1 MKTVN
6 LLRRTFVKVAM
17 IVMAAIG
24 SWHNMYA
31 QDVVVSP
38 ETGKF
43 VAALTKG
50 SELGFERGWSS
61 LWRHDQLPL
70 SLTVADNSTL
80 NSGGEFSNP
89 AGNLLKK
96 DGGTFYIAGGESAD
110 GYIILS
116 MPKGYRITSYEI
128 VLVNDNVGKTIQ
140 ETKIAR
146 ITKSFYETGSN
157 FRYQNPKAIATA
169 PNGNTVM
176 KSNAEDTEYTIKRT
190 ATSKEDMGDHLYF
203 RIHHE
208 NNGFFALTVKSFQIT
223 FAADND
229 VTINVRPTASSSTA
243 VSVTTSPF
251 DVGSSDL
258 GPIEPNT
265 KSGKTYYSYSYA
277 NVKSLKANMTL
288 FQEDA
293 VSEGVA
299 TENVATTKK
308 IKTVQT
314 GGYLSWD
321 QIPPTWV
328 EPEYYYSL
336 GAGTYYVESPT
347 AAISQ
352 NNISLPLGYRITGA
366 TIYGRKNTNND
377 KDFTLRLYDKD
388 GVSYTD
394 YTVNSTTDQA
404 FSVDDMNNDAVKFEI
419 IGSDNALVYMDVKMQ
434 ALNPYIYSMDV
445 VCHDLKGYTLTNTF
459 TASNFSVRGGKF
471 TFYVPDES
479 EGKWTFT
486 FENLRS
492 NYADNTYYDG
502 TGIGKSRYNFVAS
515 PYWKTAYNLYNAE
528 YDPDHTYTDKV
539 SVDKVGNNPFR
550 FNNADELDNN
560 STDTQT
566 RYWTEHP
573 FSIQEYLSQ
582 NNGDNKFNVM
592 IVPEDQTGN
601 AYLFTADETRY
612 NIAPTSASEHRN
624 YAFYHMEVDVIKKT
638 YTPAVELTP
647 LYGTTCY
654 DGDAELAHYGV
665 KITTI
670 NADKTPVE
678 GYLTSEQ
685 IATAINNK
693 IAEAGISASQ
703 ILYVDASEL
712 LNVYQPD
719 KLKELQAN
727 LGKNALLYL
736 PQYTTLASNN
746 CATKTLAGT
755 FTSCSNIILTDKHPF
770 YAPYDISVSASDY
783 VKYDRMM
790 TVVNSQEYGQSA
802 NATIMLPFT
811 LNLDENAQ
819 HRNLDYNGN
828 PVNNVTFTVKTLQ
841 ADNCMSYTNEPAGN
855 PIDYYEN
862 YAHFVN
868 YTGTLT
874 EANKPY
880 MVHVENAPA
889 EASCLFTALQY
900 GATIKATSGMNEDDY
915 TFNGDNATGTLANTA
930 CTFTPKASYA
940 GTKLDKTG
948 NYFYFAKNW
957 FLCSKNIV
965 SGPWLYVYPFRG
977 YFMYEGSTSA
987 SRFGIVF
994 DENNKQ
1000 TDGIENT
1007 LTGDNSNGI
1016 SLSTGDRAI
1025 IIAAPADTTIRIT
1038 HVGGSVMTKLSLKA
1052 GEQQTVSV
1060 PAGIYI
1066 VNDRKVVVK

>member
-6 LLRRTFVKVAM
+6 SLKRTFVKVAM

-50 SELGFERGWSS
+50 SEEGFEKGWSS

-70 SLTVADNSTL
+70 SLTVADDGAL
-80 NSGGEFSNP
+80 NSGGEFRNP

-96 DGGTFYIAGGESAD
+96 DGGTFYISGGAPYD

-128 VLVNDNVGKTIQ
+128 VLVNDNVGQEIQ
-140 ETKIAR
+140 GLDIAK

-157 FRYQNPKAIATA
+157 FRYQNPKATATA
-169 PNGNTVM
+169 PDGNTVM
-176 KSNAEDTEYTIKRT
+176 KSYAENTEYTIKRT
-190 ATSKEDMGDHLYF
+190 ATSKDDMGDHLYF
-203 RIHHE
+203 TIHHE
-208 NNGFFALTVKSFQIT
+208 DEGFFALTVKSFQIT

-229 VTINVRPTASSSTA
+229 VTINVRPTASSNTA

-258 GPIEPNT
+258 GPIQPNE
-265 KSGKTYYSYSYA
+265 KNGKTYYSYSYA

-308 IKTVQT
+308 INTVNK
-314 GGYLSWD
+314 GGWFRPS
-321 QIPPTWV
+321 
-328 EPEYYYSL
+328 YYYSL
-336 GAGTYYVESPT
+336 GTGTYYVESPT

-377 KDFTLRLYDKD
+377 NDFTLRLYDKD

-419 IGSDNALVYMDVKMQ
+419 RGSNNALVYLDVKMQ

-445 VCHDLKGYTLTNTF
+445 VCHDDLGYTLTNTF

-479 EGKWTFT
+479 EGNWKFT

-515 PYWKTAYNLYNAE
+515 PYWRTAYNLYNAE
-528 YDPDHTYTDKV
+528 YNPNHTYTDKV

-560 STDTQT
+560 STDTQI

-573 FSIQEYLSQ
+573 FSIQEYQKQ
-582 NNGDNKFNVM
+582 NNVDNPFGEM
-592 IVPEDQTGN
+592 IVQEGQTGN

-612 NIAPTSASEHRN
+612 NIAPTTASEHRN
-624 YAFYHMEVDVIKKT
+624 YAFYHMEVNVVKKT

-670 NADKTPVE
+670 NVDGSPVE

-811 LNLDENAQ
+811 LNLDENAM

-862 YAHFVN
+862 YAHFVD

-889 EASCLFTALQY
+889 ETSCLFTALQY
-900 GATIKATSGMNEDDY
+900 GATIKATSGMNGTDY

-940 GTKLDKTG
+940 GNKLDKTG

-1016 SLSTGDRAI
+1016 SVSTDDRAI

>member
-6 LLRRTFVKVAM
+6 SLRRTFVKVAM
-17 IVMAAIG
+17 IAMAAIG

-43 VAALTKG
+43 VAALTDDY
-50 SELGFERGWSS
+50 EVGFEKGWSS

-80 NSGGEFSNP
+80 NSGGEFRNP

-96 DGGTFYIAGGESAD
+96 DGGTFYISGGKYAD

-128 VLVNDNVGKTIQ
+128 VLVNDNVGQEIQ
-140 ETKIAR
+140 GLDIAK

-157 FRYQNPKAIATA
+157 FRYQNPKATATA
-169 PNGNTVM
+169 PDGNTVM
-176 KSNAEDTEYTIKRT
+176 KSYAENTEYTIKRT
-190 ATSKEDMGDHLYF
+190 ATSKDDMGDHLYF
-203 RIHHE
+203 TIHHE
-208 NNGFFALTVKSFQIT
+208 DEGFFALTVKSFQIT

-229 VTINVRPTASSSTA
+229 VTINVRPTASSNTA

-258 GPIEPNT
+258 GPIQPNE
-265 KSGKTYYSYSYA
+265 KNGKTYYSYSYE
-277 NVKSLKANMTL
+277 NVTSLKANMTL
-288 FQEDA
+288 FQDDA

-308 IKTVQT
+308 IKTV
-314 GGYLSWD
+314 GKGWWGRS
-321 QIPPTWV
+321 P
-328 EPEYYYSL
+328 YYYSL
-336 GAGTYYVESPT
+336 GSGTYYVESPT

-366 TIYGRKNTNND
+366 TIYGRKNKDSDNN
-377 KDFTLRLYDKD
+377 FTIRLYNKD
-388 GVSYTD
+388 GKSYTD
-394 YTVNSTTDQA
+394 YTVNSTTDQD
-404 FSVDDMNNDAVKFEI
+404 FSVEDMNNDAVKFEI
-419 IGSDNALVYMDVKMQ
+419 IGSDNALVYLDVKMQ

-479 EGKWTFT
+479 KGNWKFT

-528 YDPDHTYTDKV
+528 YNPNHTYTDKV

-566 RYWTEHP
+566 RYWTEYP

-582 NNGDNKFNVM
+582 NGDANKFDVM
-592 IVPEDQTGN
+592 TVQEDQTGN

-612 NIAPTSASEHRN
+612 NIAPTTASEHRN

-638 YTPAVELTP
+638 YTPVVELTP
-647 LYGTTCY
+647 LYDTTCY

-670 NADKTPVE
+670 NEDKTPVE

-811 LNLDENAQ
+811 LNLDENAL

-862 YAHFVN
+862 YAHFVD

-880 MVHVENAPA
+880 MVHVVNAPA
-889 EASCLFTALQY
+889 ETSCLFTALQY
-900 GATIKATSGMNEDDY
+900 GATIKATSGMNGTDY

-940 GTKLDKTG
+940 GIKLDKTG

-977 YFMYEGSTSA
+977 YFMYEGRTSA

-1016 SLSTGDRAI
+1016 SVSTDDRAI

>member
-6 LLRRTFVKVAM
+6 SLRRTFVKVAM

-43 VAALTKG
+43 VAALTTG
-50 SELGFERGWSS
+50 YEVGFQNGWSS

-70 SLTVADNSTL
+70 SLTVADDGAL

-96 DGGTFYIAGGESAD
+96 DGGTFYISGGKYAD

-128 VLVNDNVGKTIQ
+128 VLVNDNVGKDIQ
-140 ETKIAR
+140 GLDIAR

-157 FRYQNPKAIATA
+157 FRYQNPKATATA
-169 PNGNTVM
+169 PDGNTVM
-176 KSNAEDTEYTIKRT
+176 KSYAENTEYTIKRT
-190 ATSKEDMGDHLYF
+190 ATSKDDMGDHLYF
-203 RIHHE
+203 TIHHE
-208 NNGFFALTVKSFQIT
+208 DEGFFALTVKSFQIT

-229 VTINVRPTASSSTA
+229 VTINVRPTASSNTA

-258 GPIEPNT
+258 GPIKPNT
-265 KSGKTYYSYSYA
+265 KNGKTYYSYSYA

-288 FQEDA
+288 FQDDA

-308 IKTVQT
+308 IKTV
-314 GGYLSWD
+314 GKGRWGSS
-321 QIPPTWV
+321 P
-328 EPEYYYSL
+328 YYYSL
-336 GAGTYYVESPT
+336 SSGTYYVESPT

-419 IGSDNALVYMDVKMQ
+419 IGSDNALVYLDVKMQ

-445 VCHDLKGYTLTNTF
+445 VCHDDLGYTLTNTF

-479 EGKWTFT
+479 EGNWKFT

-528 YDPDHTYTDKV
+528 YNPNHTYTDKV
-539 SVDKVGNNPFR
+539 SVDKVGNYPFR
-550 FNNADELDNN
+550 FNNADELDNT
-560 STDTQT
+560 STDTQI

-573 FSIQEYLSQ
+573 FSIQEYQKQ
-582 NNGDNKFNVM
+582 NNVENPFGDMTVQEGK
-592 IVPEDQTGN
+592 TGN

-670 NADKTPVE
+670 NEDGNTVE

-719 KLKELQAN
+719 GLKDLQAK

-811 LNLDENAQ
+811 LNLDENAM

-828 PVNNVTFTVKTLQ
+828 PVNDVTFTVKTLQ
-841 ADNCMSYTNEPAGN
+841 TDNCMSYTNEPAGN

-862 YAHFVN
+862 YAHFVD
-868 YTGTLT
+868 YTSTLT

-880 MVHVENAPA
+880 MVHVVNAPA
-889 EASCLFTALQY
+889 ETSCLFTALQY

-1000 TDGIENT
+1000 TDEIENT

-1016 SLSTGDRAI
+1016 SVSTGDRAI

>member
-6 LLRRTFVKVAM
+6 SLRRTFVKVAM
-17 IVMAAIG
+17 IAMAAIG

-43 VAALTKG
+43 VAALTTG
-50 SELGFERGWSS
+50 NEVGFERGWSS

-70 SLTVADNSTL
+70 SLTVADDDKL

-96 DGGTFYIAGGESAD
+96 DGGTFYISGGAPYD

-128 VLVNDNVGKTIQ
+128 VLVNDNVGQEIQ
-140 ETKIAR
+140 GLDIAK

-157 FRYQNPKAIATA
+157 FRYQNPKATATA
-169 PNGNTVM
+169 PDGNTVM
-176 KSNAEDTEYTIKRT
+176 KSYAENTEYTIKRT
-190 ATSKEDMGDHLYF
+190 ATSKDDMGDHLYF
-203 RIHHE
+203 TIHHE
-208 NNGFFALTVKSFQIT
+208 DEGFFALTVKSFQIT

-229 VTINVRPTASSSTA
+229 VTINVRPTASSNTA

-258 GPIEPNT
+258 GPIQPNE
-265 KSGKTYYSYSYA
+265 KNGKTYYSYSYA

-308 IKTVQT
+308 INTVNK
-314 GGYLSWD
+314 GGWFRPS
-321 QIPPTWV
+321 
-328 EPEYYYSL
+328 YYYSL
-336 GAGTYYVESPT
+336 GTGTYYVESPT

-377 KDFTLRLYDKD
+377 NDFTLRLYDKD

-419 IGSDNALVYMDVKMQ
+419 RGSNNALVYLDVKMQ

-445 VCHDLKGYTLTNTF
+445 VCHDDLGYTLTNTF

-479 EGKWTFT
+479 EGNRKFT

-515 PYWKTAYNLYNAE
+515 PYWRTAYNLYNAE
-528 YDPDHTYTDKV
+528 YNPNHTYTDKV
-539 SVDKVGNNPFR
+539 SVDNVGNYPFR

-560 STDTQT
+560 STDTQI

-573 FSIQEYLSQ
+573 FSIQEYQKQ
-582 NNGDNKFNVM
+582 NNVDNPFGEM
-592 IVPEDQTGN
+592 IVQEGQTGN

-612 NIAPTSASEHRN
+612 NIAPTTASEHRN
-624 YAFYHMEVDVIKKT
+624 YAFYHMEVNVVKKT

-670 NADKTPVE
+670 NADGSPVE

-811 LNLDENAQ
+811 LNLDENAM

-862 YAHFVN
+862 YAHFVD

-889 EASCLFTALQY
+889 ETSCLFTALQY
-900 GATIKATSGMNEDDY
+900 GATIKATSGMNGTDY

-940 GTKLDKTG
+940 GNKLDKTG

-1016 SLSTGDRAI
+1016 SVSTDDRAI

>member
-6 LLRRTFVKVAM
+6 SLKLTFVKVAM

-43 VAALTKG
+43 VAALTTG
-50 SELGFERGWSS
+50 NEVGFERGWSS

-70 SLTVADNSTL
+70 SLTVADDDKL

-96 DGGTFYIAGGESAD
+96 DGGTFYISGGAPYD

-128 VLVNDNVGKTIQ
+128 VLVNDNVGQEIQ
-140 ETKIAR
+140 GLDIAK

-157 FRYQNPKAIATA
+157 FRYQNPKATATA
-169 PNGNTVM
+169 PDGNTVM
-176 KSNAEDTEYTIKRT
+176 KSYAENTEYTIKRT
-190 ATSKEDMGDHLYF
+190 ATSKDDMGDHLYF
-203 RIHHE
+203 TIHHE
-208 NNGFFALTVKSFQIT
+208 DEGFFALTVKSFQIT

-229 VTINVRPTASSSTA
+229 VTINVRPTASSNTA

-258 GPIEPNT
+258 GPIQPNE
-265 KSGKTYYSYSYA
+265 KNGKTYYSYSYA

-308 IKTVQT
+308 INTVNK
-314 GGYLSWD
+314 GGWFRPS
-321 QIPPTWV
+321 
-328 EPEYYYSL
+328 YYYSL
-336 GAGTYYVESPT
+336 GTGTYYVESPT

-377 KDFTLRLYDKD
+377 NDFTLRLYDKD

-419 IGSDNALVYMDVKMQ
+419 RGSNNALVYLDVKMQ

-445 VCHDLKGYTLTNTF
+445 VCHDDLGYTLTNTF

-479 EGKWTFT
+479 EGNRKFT

-515 PYWKTAYNLYNAE
+515 PYWRTAYNLYNAE
-528 YDPDHTYTDKV
+528 YNPNHTYTDKV
-539 SVDKVGNNPFR
+539 SVDNVGNYPFR

-560 STDTQT
+560 STDTQI

-573 FSIQEYLSQ
+573 FSIQEYQKQ
-582 NNGDNKFNVM
+582 NNVDNPFGEM
-592 IVPEDQTGN
+592 IVQEGQTGN

-612 NIAPTSASEHRN
+612 NIAPTTASEHRN
-624 YAFYHMEVDVIKKT
+624 YAFYHMEVNVVKKT

-670 NADKTPVE
+670 NVDGSPVE

-811 LNLDENAQ
+811 LNLDENAM

-862 YAHFVN
+862 YAHFVD

-889 EASCLFTALQY
+889 ETSCLFTALQY
-900 GATIKATSGMNEDDY
+900 GATIKATSGMNGTDY

-940 GTKLDKTG
+940 GIKLDKTG

-1016 SLSTGDRAI
+1016 SVSTDDRAI

>member
-6 LLRRTFVKVAM
+6 SLRRTFVKVAM
-17 IVMAAIG
+17 IAMAAIG

-43 VAALTKG
+43 VAALTTG
-50 SELGFERGWSS
+50 NEVGFERGWSS

-70 SLTVADNSTL
+70 SLTVADDDKL

-96 DGGTFYIAGGESAD
+96 DGGTFYISGGKYAD

-128 VLVNDNVGKTIQ
+128 VLVNDNVGQEIQ
-140 ETKIAR
+140 GLDIAK

-157 FRYQNPKAIATA
+157 FRYQNPKATATA
-169 PNGNTVM
+169 PDGNTVM
-176 KSNAEDTEYTIKRT
+176 KSYAENTEYTIKRT
-190 ATSKEDMGDHLYF
+190 ATSKDDMGDHLYF
-203 RIHHE
+203 TIHHE
-208 NNGFFALTVKSFQIT
+208 DEGFFALTVKSFQIT

-229 VTINVRPTASSSTA
+229 VTINVRPTASSNTA

-258 GPIEPNT
+258 GPIQPNE
-265 KSGKTYYSYSYA
+265 KNGKTYYSYSYA

-308 IKTVQT
+308 INTVNK
-314 GGYLSWD
+314 GGWFRPS
-321 QIPPTWV
+321 
-328 EPEYYYSL
+328 YYYSL
-336 GAGTYYVESPT
+336 GTGTYYVESPT

-377 KDFTLRLYDKD
+377 NDFTLRLYDKD

-419 IGSDNALVYMDVKMQ
+419 RGSNNALVYLDVKMQ

-445 VCHDLKGYTLTNTF
+445 VCHDDLGYTLTNTF

-479 EGKWTFT
+479 EGNRKFT

-515 PYWKTAYNLYNAE
+515 PYWRTAYNLYNAE
-528 YDPDHTYTDKV
+528 YNPNHTYTDKV
-539 SVDKVGNNPFR
+539 SVDNVGNYPFR

-560 STDTQT
+560 STDTQI

-573 FSIQEYLSQ
+573 FSIQEYQKQ
-582 NNGDNKFNVM
+582 NNVDNPFGEM
-592 IVPEDQTGN
+592 IVQEGQTGN

-612 NIAPTSASEHRN
+612 NIAPTTASEHRN
-624 YAFYHMEVDVIKKT
+624 YAFYHMEVNVVKKT

-670 NADKTPVE
+670 NADGSPVE

-811 LNLDENAQ
+811 LNLDENAM

-862 YAHFVN
+862 YAHFVD

-889 EASCLFTALQY
+889 ETSCLFTALQY
-900 GATIKATSGMNEDDY
+900 GATIKATSGMNGTDY

-940 GTKLDKTG
+940 GNKLDKTG

-1016 SLSTGDRAI
+1016 SVSTDDRAI
-1025 IIAAPADTTIRIT
+1025 IIAATADTTIRIT

>member
-6 LLRRTFVKVAM
+6 SLRRTFVKVAM
-17 IVMAAIG
+17 IAMAAIG

-50 SELGFERGWSS
+50 SEEGFEKGWSS

-70 SLTVADNSTL
+70 SLTVADDGAL
-80 NSGGEFSNP
+80 NSGGEFRNP

-96 DGGTFYIAGGESAD
+96 DGGTFYISGGAPYD

-128 VLVNDNVGKTIQ
+128 VLVNDNVGQEIQ
-140 ETKIAR
+140 GLDIAK

-157 FRYQNPKAIATA
+157 FRYQNPKATATA
-169 PNGNTVM
+169 PDGNTVM
-176 KSNAEDTEYTIKRT
+176 KSYAENTEYTIKRT
-190 ATSKEDMGDHLYF
+190 ATSKDDMGDHLYF
-203 RIHHE
+203 TIHHE
-208 NNGFFALTVKSFQIT
+208 DEGFFALTVKSFQIT

-258 GPIEPNT
+258 GPIKPNE
-265 KSGKTYYSYSYA
+265 KNGKTYYSYSYA

-308 IKTVQT
+308 INTVNK
-314 GGYLSWD
+314 GGWFRPS
-321 QIPPTWV
+321 
-328 EPEYYYSL
+328 YYYSL

-419 IGSDNALVYMDVKMQ
+419 RGSDNALVYLDVKMQ

-445 VCHDLKGYTLTNTF
+445 VCDDLHGNTLTNTF

-471 TFYVPDES
+471 TFYVPDNSYS
-479 EGKWTFT
+479 EWKFT

-539 SVDKVGNNPFR
+539 SVDNVGNYPFR

-566 RYWTEHP
+566 RYWTEYP
-573 FSIQEYLSQ
+573 FSIQEYLNQ
-582 NNGDNKFNVM
+582 NKGDNKFDVM
-592 IVPEDQTGN
+592 IVPEDHTGN

-670 NADKTPVE
+670 NEDKTPVE

-811 LNLDENAQ
+811 LNLDENAM

-828 PVNNVTFTVKTLQ
+828 PVNDVTFTVKTLQ

-862 YAHFVN
+862 YAHFVD

-880 MVHVENAPA
+880 MVHVVNAPA
-889 EASCLFTALQY
+889 ETSCLFTALQY
-900 GATIKATSGMNEDDY
+900 GATIKATSGMNGTDY

-977 YFMYEGSTSA
+977 YFMYEGITSA

-1016 SLSTGDRAI
+1016 SVSTGDRAI

>member
-6 LLRRTFVKVAM
+6 SLRRTFVRAAMLIVA
-17 IVMAAIG
+17 ALG
-24 SWHNMYA
+24 SWHNIYA

-43 VAALTKG
+43 VAALTTDN
-50 SELGFERGWSS
+50 EVGFERGWSS

-70 SLTVADNSTL
+70 SLTVADDGEL
-80 NSGGEFSNP
+80 NSGGEFTTP

-96 DGGTFYIAGGESAD
+96 DGGTFYISGGQSAD

-128 VLVNDNVGKTIQ
+128 VLVNDNVGKDIQ
-140 ETKIAR
+140 GITGSSR
-146 ITKSFYETGSN
+146 TKSFYETGSDFN
-157 FRYQNPKAIATA
+157 YNNPKATATD

-176 KSNAEDTEYTIKRT
+176 DWRNQENTEYTIRRT
-190 ATSKEDMGDHLYF
+190 ATSKDDMGDHLYF
-203 RIHHE
+203 RVHH
-208 NNGFFALTVKSFQIT
+208 NYSGFFVLTVKSFQIT

-229 VTINVRPTASSSTA
+229 VTINVRPTADTNTK

-251 DVGSSDL
+251 DVGSSDI
-258 GPIEPNT
+258 GPIQPHT
-265 KSGKTYYSYSYA
+265 KKGKTYYSYSYE
-277 NVKSLKANMTL
+277 NVKSLTADMTL

-293 VSEGVA
+293 VSAGVA
-299 TENVATTKK
+299 TEGVAEVNK
-308 IKTVQT
+308 IQAISK
-314 GGYLSWD
+314 GS
-321 QIPPTWV
+321 P
-328 EPEYYYSL
+328 YYYSL
-336 GAGTYYVESPT
+336 SSGTYYVESPT

-377 KDFTLRLYDKD
+377 NDFTIRLYDKD
-388 GVSYTD
+388 GKSYTD

-419 IGSDNALVYMDVKMQ
+419 IDSNNALVYLDVKMQ

-445 VCHDLKGYTLTNTF
+445 VCHDELGYTLTNTF

-479 EGKWTFT
+479 KGNWKFT

-528 YDPDHTYTDKV
+528 YNPNHTYTDKV

-670 NADKTPVE
+670 NVDGSPVE

-811 LNLDENAQ
+811 LNLDENAL

-862 YAHFVN
+862 YAHFVD

-880 MVHVENAPA
+880 MVHVVNAPA
-889 EASCLFTALQY
+889 ETSCLFTALQY
-900 GATIKATSGMNEDDY
+900 GATIKATSGMNGTDY

-940 GTKLDKTG
+940 GNKLDKTG

-957 FLCSKNIV
+957 FLCSKNII
-965 SGPWLYVYPFRG
+965 SGAWLYVYPFRG
-977 YFMYEGSTSA
+977 YFEYQGGTSA

-994 DENNKQ
+994 DENNKE
-1000 TDGIENT
+1000 TDGIENV
-1007 LTGDNSNGI
+1007 LTGDNNDGI
-1016 SLSTGDRAI
+1016 NVSTGDRTI
-1025 IIAAPADTTIRIT
+1025 TIAAPADTTVRIV
-1038 HVGGSVMTKLSLKA
+1038 HVGGNVLTTLSLKA
-1052 GEQQTVSV
+1052 GEQQTVTM

>member
-6 LLRRTFVKVAM
+6 SLRRTFVKVAM

-43 VAALTKG
+43 VAALTTG
-50 SELGFERGWSS
+50 YEVGFQNGWSS

-70 SLTVADNSTL
+70 SLTVADDGAL

-96 DGGTFYIAGGESAD
+96 DGGTFYISGGKYAD

-128 VLVNDNVGKTIQ
+128 VLVNDNVGKDIQ
-140 ETKIAR
+140 GLDIAR

-157 FRYQNPKAIATA
+157 FRYQNPKATATA
-169 PNGNTVM
+169 PDGNTVM
-176 KSNAEDTEYTIKRT
+176 KSYAENTEYTIKRT
-190 ATSKEDMGDHLYF
+190 ATSKDDMGDHLYF
-203 RIHHE
+203 TIHHE
-208 NNGFFALTVKSFQIT
+208 DEGFFALTVKSFQIT

-229 VTINVRPTASSSTA
+229 VTINVRPTASSNTA

-258 GPIEPNT
+258 GPIKPNT
-265 KSGKTYYSYSYA
+265 KNGKTYYSYSYA

-288 FQEDA
+288 FQDDA

-308 IKTVQT
+308 IKTV
-314 GGYLSWD
+314 GKGRWGSS
-321 QIPPTWV
+321 P
-328 EPEYYYSL
+328 YYYSL
-336 GAGTYYVESPT
+336 SSGTYYVESPT

-419 IGSDNALVYMDVKMQ
+419 IGSDNALVYLDVKMQ

-445 VCHDLKGYTLTNTF
+445 VCHDDLGYTLTNTF

-479 EGKWTFT
+479 EGNWKFT

-528 YDPDHTYTDKV
+528 YNPNHTYTDKV
-539 SVDKVGNNPFR
+539 SVDKVGNYPFR
-550 FNNADELDNN
+550 FNNADELDNT
-560 STDTQT
+560 STDTQI

-573 FSIQEYLSQ
+573 FSIQEYQKQ
-582 NNGDNKFNVM
+582 NNVENPFGDMTVQEGK
-592 IVPEDQTGN
+592 TGN

-670 NADKTPVE
+670 NEDGNTVE

-719 KLKELQAN
+719 GLKDLQAK

-811 LNLDENAQ
+811 LNLDENAM

-841 ADNCMSYTNEPAGN
+841 TDNCMSYTNEPAGN

-862 YAHFVN
+862 YAHFVD
-868 YTGTLT
+868 YTSTLT

-880 MVHVENAPA
+880 MVHVVNAPA
-889 EASCLFTALQY
+889 ETSCLFTALQY

>member
-6 LLRRTFVKVAM
+6 SLRRTFVKVAM

-43 VAALTKG
+43 VAALTKDN
-50 SELGFERGWSS
+50 ELGFERGWSS

-140 ETKIAR
+140 ETKIAS

-157 FRYQNPKAIATA
+157 FRYQNPKATATA
-169 PNGNTVM
+169 PDGNTVM
-176 KSNAEDTEYTIKRT
+176 KSYAENTEYTIKRT
-190 ATSKEDMGDHLYF
+190 ATSKDDMGDHLYF
-203 RIHHE
+203 TIHHE
-208 NNGFFALTVKSFQIT
+208 DEGFFALTVKSFQIT

-258 GPIEPNT
+258 GPIKPNE
-265 KSGKTYYSYSYA
+265 KNGKTYYSYSYA

-288 FQEDA
+288 FQDDA

-308 IKTVQT
+308 IKTV
-314 GGYLSWD
+314 GKGRWGRS
-321 QIPPTWV
+321 P
-328 EPEYYYSL
+328 YYYSL

-419 IGSDNALVYMDVKMQ
+419 IGSDNALVYLDVKMQ

-445 VCHDLKGYTLTNTF
+445 VCDDLHGNTLTNTF

-471 TFYVPDES
+471 TFYVPDNSYS
-479 EGKWTFT
+479 EWKFT

-539 SVDKVGNNPFR
+539 SVDNVGNNPFR

-582 NNGDNKFNVM
+582 NNGDNKFDVM
-592 IVPEDQTGN
+592 TVPEDQTGN

-670 NADKTPVE
+670 NVDGSPVE

-811 LNLDENAQ
+811 LNLDENAM

-841 ADNCMSYTNEPAGN
+841 TDNCMSYTNEPAGN

-862 YAHFVN
+862 YAHFVD

-874 EANKPY
+874 EDNKPY
-880 MVHVENAPA
+880 MVHVEKAPA
-889 EASCLFTALQY
+889 ETSCLFTALQY
-900 GATIKATSGMNEDDY
+900 GATIKATSGMNGTDY

-940 GTKLDKTG
+940 GVKLDKTG

-1016 SLSTGDRAI
+1016 SVSTGDRAI

>member
-6 LLRRTFVKVAM
+6 SLRRTFVKVAM

-50 SELGFERGWSS
+50 SEEGFEKGWSS

-70 SLTVADNSTL
+70 SLTVADDGAL
-80 NSGGEFSNP
+80 NSGGEFRNP

-96 DGGTFYIAGGESAD
+96 DGGTFYISGGAPYD

-128 VLVNDNVGKTIQ
+128 VLVNDNVGQEIQ
-140 ETKIAR
+140 GLDIAK

-157 FRYQNPKAIATA
+157 FRYQNPKATATA
-169 PNGNTVM
+169 PDGNTVM
-176 KSNAEDTEYTIKRT
+176 KSYAENTEYTIKRT
-190 ATSKEDMGDHLYF
+190 ATSKDDMGDHLYF
-203 RIHHE
+203 TIHHE
-208 NNGFFALTVKSFQIT
+208 DEGFFALTVKSFQIT

-229 VTINVRPTASSSTA
+229 VTINVRPTASSNTA

-258 GPIEPNT
+258 GPIQPNE
-265 KSGKTYYSYSYA
+265 KNGKTYYSYSYK
-277 NVKSLKANMTL
+277 NVKSLTADMTL

-293 VSEGVA
+293 VSAGVA

-314 GGYLSWD
+314 ARNWSWE
-321 QIPPTWV
+321 QLKYV
-328 EPEYYYSL
+328 YEYHYSL

-366 TIYGRKNTNND
+366 TIHGRKNNVND
-377 KDFTLRLYDKD
+377 NDFTIRLYDKD
-388 GVSYTD
+388 GKSYTEH
-394 YTVNSTTDQA
+394 TVNSTTDQA

-419 IGSDNALVYMDVKMQ
+419 IGSNNALVYLDVKMQ

-445 VCHDLKGYTLTNTF
+445 VCHDLNGYTLTNTF

-479 EGKWTFT
+479 EGNWKFT

-515 PYWKTAYNLYNAE
+515 PYWQTAYNLYNAE

-539 SVDKVGNNPFR
+539 RVEKVGNYPFR

-560 STDTQT
+560 STDTQI

-573 FSIQEYLSQ
+573 FSIQEYQKQ
-582 NNGDNKFNVM
+582 NNVENPFGDM
-592 IVPEDQTGN
+592 IVLEGQTGN

-638 YTPAVELTP
+638 YIPAVELTP

-670 NADKTPVE
+670 DEDKTPVE

-719 KLKELQAN
+719 GLKDLQAN

-770 YAPYDISVSASDY
+770 YAPYDISVGASDY

-811 LNLDENAQ
+811 LNLDENAM

-862 YAHFVN
+862 YAHFVD

-889 EASCLFTALQY
+889 ETSCLFTALQY
-900 GATIKATSGMNEDDY
+900 GATIKATSGMNGTDY

-940 GTKLDKTG
+940 GNKLDKTG

-977 YFMYEGSTSA
+977 YFMYEGGTSA

-1016 SLSTGDRAI
+1016 SVSTGDRAI

>member
-1 MKTVN
+1 
-6 LLRRTFVKVAM
+6 
-17 IVMAAIG
+17 
-24 SWHNMYA
+24 
-31 QDVVVSP
+31 
-38 ETGKF
+38 
-43 VAALTKG
+43 
-50 SELGFERGWSS
+50 
-61 LWRHDQLPL
+61 
-70 SLTVADNSTL
+70 
-80 NSGGEFSNP
+80 
-89 AGNLLKK
+89 
-96 DGGTFYIAGGESAD
+96 
-110 GYIILS
+110 

-128 VLVNDNVGKTIQ
+128 VLVNDNVGQEIQ
-140 ETKIAR
+140 GLDIAK

-157 FRYQNPKAIATA
+157 FRYQNPKATATA
-169 PNGNTVM
+169 PDGNTVM
-176 KSNAEDTEYTIKRT
+176 KSYAENTEYTIKRT
-190 ATSKEDMGDHLYF
+190 ATSKDDMGDHLYF
-203 RIHHE
+203 TIHHE
-208 NNGFFALTVKSFQIT
+208 DEGFFALTVKSFQIT

-229 VTINVRPTASSSTA
+229 VTINVRPTASSNTA

-258 GPIEPNT
+258 GPIQPNE
-265 KSGKTYYSYSYA
+265 KNGKTYYSYSYA

-308 IKTVQT
+308 INTVNK
-314 GGYLSWD
+314 GGWFRPS
-321 QIPPTWV
+321 
-328 EPEYYYSL
+328 YYYSL
-336 GAGTYYVESPT
+336 GTGTYYVESPT

-366 TIYGRKNTNND
+366 TIYGRKNNDSDNN
-377 KDFTLRLYDKD
+377 FTLRLYDKD

-419 IGSDNALVYMDVKMQ
+419 RGSNNALVYLDVKMQ

-445 VCHDLKGYTLTNTF
+445 VCHDDLGYTLTNTF

-515 PYWKTAYNLYNAE
+515 PYWRTAYNLYNAE
-528 YDPDHTYTDKV
+528 YNPNHTYTDKV
-539 SVDKVGNNPFR
+539 SVDNVGNYPFR

-560 STDTQT
+560 STDTQI

-573 FSIQEYLSQ
+573 FSIQEYQKQ
-582 NNGDNKFNVM
+582 NNVDNPFGEM
-592 IVPEDQTGN
+592 IVQEGQTGN

-612 NIAPTSASEHRN
+612 NIAPTTASEHRN
-624 YAFYHMEVDVIKKT
+624 YAFYHMEVNVVKKT

-670 NADKTPVE
+670 NVDGSPVE

-719 KLKELQAN
+719 GLKDLQAK

-811 LNLDENAQ
+811 LNLDENAM

-862 YAHFVN
+862 YAHFVD

-889 EASCLFTALQY
+889 ETSCLFTALQY
-900 GATIKATSGMNEDDY
+900 GATIKATSGMNGTDY

-940 GTKLDKTG
+940 GIKLDKTG

-1016 SLSTGDRAI
+1016 SVSTDDRAI

>member
-17 IVMAAIG
+17 IVMVAIG

-43 VAALTKG
+43 VAALTTG
-50 SELGFERGWSS
+50 NEVGFENGWSS

-96 DGGTFYIAGGESAD
+96 DGGTFYIAGGQSAD

-140 ETKIAR
+140 GVKGDQV
-146 ITKSFYETGSN
+146 TKSFYETGSD
-157 FRYQNPKAIATA
+157 FDYDNPKAIATA
-169 PNGNTVM
+169 PNGTTVM
-176 KSNAEDTEYTIKRT
+176 SRNAENTEYTIKRT
-190 ATSKEDMGDHLYF
+190 ATSKDDMGDHLYF
-203 RIHHE
+203 RVNHE
-208 NNGFFALTVKSFQIT
+208 SSYLRGYFVLTVKSFQIT

-229 VTINVRPTASSSTA
+229 VTINVRPTASLSTA

-251 DVGSSDL
+251 DVGSSDI
-258 GPIEPNT
+258 GPIEPHT
-265 KSGKTYYSYSYA
+265 KNRKTYYSYSYE
-277 NVKSLKANMTL
+277 NVKSLTADMTL

-293 VSEGVA
+293 VSAGVA
-299 TENVATTKK
+299 TEGVAEVNK
-308 IKTVQT
+308 IQAIRK
-314 GGYLSWD
+314 GSS
-321 QIPPTWV
+321 
-328 EPEYYYSL
+328 YYYSL
-336 GAGTYYVESPT
+336 GSGTYYVESPT

-366 TIYGRKNTNND
+366 TIYGRKNNVSD
-377 KDFTLRLYDKD
+377 KDFTIRLYDKD
-388 GVSYTD
+388 GKSYTD

-419 IGSDNALVYMDVKMQ
+419 RGSNNALVYLDVKMQ

-479 EGKWTFT
+479 EGNWKFT

-502 TGIGKSRYNFVAS
+502 TGIGKCRYNFVAS
-515 PYWKTAYNLYNAE
+515 PYWETAYNLYNAE

-539 SVDKVGNNPFR
+539 RVDKVGNNPFR
-550 FNNADELDNN
+550 FNNADELDNT

-582 NNGDNKFNVM
+582 NNSANKFDVM
-592 IVPEDQTGN
+592 IVPEGKTGN

-612 NIAPTSASEHRN
+612 NIAPTTASEHRN

-670 NADKTPVE
+670 NVDGSPVE

-719 KLKELQAN
+719 GLKDLQAK

-783 VKYDRMM
+783 VK
-790 TVVNSQEYGQSA
+790 
-802 NATIMLPFT
+802 
-811 LNLDENAQ
+811 
-819 HRNLDYNGN
+819 
-828 PVNNVTFTVKTLQ
+828 
-841 ADNCMSYTNEPAGN
+841 
-855 PIDYYEN
+855 
-862 YAHFVN
+862 
-868 YTGTLT
+868 
-874 EANKPY
+874 
-880 MVHVENAPA
+880 
-889 EASCLFTALQY
+889 
-900 GATIKATSGMNEDDY
+900 
-915 TFNGDNATGTLANTA
+915 
-930 CTFTPKASYA
+930 
-940 GTKLDKTG
+940 
-948 NYFYFAKNW
+948 
-957 FLCSKNIV
+957 
-965 SGPWLYVYPFRG
+965 
-977 YFMYEGSTSA
+977 
-987 SRFGIVF
+987 
-994 DENNKQ
+994 
-1000 TDGIENT
+1000 
-1007 LTGDNSNGI
+1007 
-1016 SLSTGDRAI
+1016 
-1025 IIAAPADTTIRIT
+1025 
-1038 HVGGSVMTKLSLKA
+1038 
-1052 GEQQTVSV
+1052 
-1060 PAGIYI
+1060 
-1066 VNDRKVVVK
+1066 

>member
-6 LLRRTFVKVAM
+6 SLRRTFVKVAM

-43 VAALTKG
+43 VAALTTG
-50 SELGFERGWSS
+50 NEVGFERGWSS

-70 SLTVADNSTL
+70 SLTVADDGAL
-80 NSGGEFSNP
+80 NSGGEFRNP

-96 DGGTFYIAGGESAD
+96 DGGTFYISGGAPYD

-128 VLVNDNVGKTIQ
+128 VLVNDNVGQEIQ
-140 ETKIAR
+140 GLDIAK

-157 FRYQNPKAIATA
+157 FRYQNPKATATA
-169 PNGNTVM
+169 PDGNTVM
-176 KSNAEDTEYTIKRT
+176 KSYAENTEYTIKRT
-190 ATSKEDMGDHLYF
+190 ATSKDDMGDHLYF
-203 RIHHE
+203 TIHHE
-208 NNGFFALTVKSFQIT
+208 DEGFFALTVKSFQIT

-229 VTINVRPTASSSTA
+229 VTINVRPTASSNTA

-258 GPIEPNT
+258 GPIQPNE
-265 KSGKTYYSYSYA
+265 KNGKTYYSYSYA

-308 IKTVQT
+308 INTVNK
-314 GGYLSWD
+314 GGWFRPS
-321 QIPPTWV
+321 
-328 EPEYYYSL
+328 YYYSL
-336 GAGTYYVESPT
+336 GTGTYYVESPT

-377 KDFTLRLYDKD
+377 NDFTLRLYDKD

-419 IGSDNALVYMDVKMQ
+419 RGSNNALVYLDVKMQ

-445 VCHDLKGYTLTNTF
+445 VCHDDLGYTLTNTF

-479 EGKWTFT
+479 EGNRKFT

-515 PYWKTAYNLYNAE
+515 PYWRTAYNLYNAE
-528 YDPDHTYTDKV
+528 YNPNHTYTDKV
-539 SVDKVGNNPFR
+539 SVDNVGNYPFR

-560 STDTQT
+560 STDTQI

-573 FSIQEYLSQ
+573 FSIQEYQKQ
-582 NNGDNKFNVM
+582 NNVDNPFGEM
-592 IVPEDQTGN
+592 IVQEGQTGN

-612 NIAPTSASEHRN
+612 NIAPTTASEHRN
-624 YAFYHMEVDVIKKT
+624 YAFYHMEVNVVKKT

-670 NADKTPVE
+670 NEDKTPVE

-719 KLKELQAN
+719 GLKDLQAK

-811 LNLDENAQ
+811 LNLDENAM

-862 YAHFVN
+862 YAHFVD

-889 EASCLFTALQY
+889 ETSCLFTALQY
-900 GATIKATSGMNEDDY
+900 GATIKATSGMNGTDY

-940 GTKLDKTG
+940 GNKLDKTG

-1016 SLSTGDRAI
+1016 SVSTGDRAI

>member
-17 IVMAAIG
+17 IVMVAIG

-43 VAALTKG
+43 VAALTTG
-50 SELGFERGWSS
+50 YEVGFQNGWSS

-96 DGGTFYIAGGESAD
+96 DGGTFYISGGAPYD

-128 VLVNDNVGKTIQ
+128 VLVNDNVGQEIQ
-140 ETKIAR
+140 GLDIAK

-157 FRYQNPKAIATA
+157 FRYQNPKATATA
-169 PNGNTVM
+169 PDGNTVM
-176 KSNAEDTEYTIKRT
+176 KSYAENTEYTIKRT
-190 ATSKEDMGDHLYF
+190 ATSKDDMGDHLYF
-203 RIHHE
+203 TIHHE
-208 NNGFFALTVKSFQIT
+208 DEGFFALTVKSFQIT

-258 GPIEPNT
+258 GPIKPNT
-265 KSGKTYYSYSYA
+265 KDGKTYYYSYSYD
-277 NVKSLKANMTL
+277 NVKSLKAKMTL

-308 IKTVQT
+308 INTVNK
-314 GGYLSWD
+314 GGRFRPS
-321 QIPPTWV
+321 
-328 EPEYYYSL
+328 YYYSL
-336 GAGTYYVESPT
+336 GSGTYYVESPT

-377 KDFTLRLYDKD
+377 NDFTIRLYDKD
-388 GVSYTD
+388 GESYTD

-419 IGSDNALVYMDVKMQ
+419 RGSDNALVYLDVKMQ

-445 VCHDLKGYTLTNTF
+445 VCDDLHGNTLTNTF

-471 TFYVPDES
+471 TFYVPDNSYS
-479 EGKWTFT
+479 EWKFT

-515 PYWKTAYNLYNAE
+515 PYWKTADNLYNAE

-550 FNNADELDNN
+550 FNNADELDNT
-560 STDTQT
+560 STDTQI

-573 FSIQEYLSQ
+573 FSIQEYQKQ
-582 NNGDNKFNVM
+582 NNVENPFGDM
-592 IVPEDQTGN
+592 IVLEGQTGN

-612 NIAPTSASEHRN
+612 NIAPTTASEHRN

-670 NADKTPVE
+670 NVDGSPVE

-811 LNLDENAQ
+811 LNLDENAL

-828 PVNNVTFTVKTLQ
+828 PVNNVTFTVKTLK

-862 YAHFVN
+862 YAHFVD

-889 EASCLFTALQY
+889 ETSCLFTALQY
-900 GATIKATSGMNEDDY
+900 GATIKATSGMNGTDY

-940 GTKLDKTG
+940 GNKLDKTG

-1016 SLSTGDRAI
+1016 SVSTGDRAI

>member
-6 LLRRTFVKVAM
+6 SLRRTFVKVAM
-17 IVMAAIG
+17 IAMAAIG

-50 SELGFERGWSS
+50 SEVGFGYGWSS

-70 SLTVADNSTL
+70 SLTVADDDKL

-96 DGGTFYIAGGESAD
+96 DGGTFYISGGVPYD

-128 VLVNDNVGKTIQ
+128 VLVNDNVGKDIQ
-140 ETKIAR
+140 GLDIAK
-146 ITKSFYETGSN
+146 ITKSFYETGSDFDYN
-157 FRYQNPKAIATA
+157 KPKATATA

-176 KSNAEDTEYTIKRT
+176 NSNAENTEYTIKRT
-190 ATSKEDMGDHLYF
+190 ATSKDDMGDHLYF

-208 NNGFFALTVKSFQIT
+208 DKGYFALTVKSFQIT

-229 VTINVRPTASSSTA
+229 VTINVRPTASLNTA

-258 GPIEPNT
+258 GPIQPNT
-265 KSGKTYYSYSYA
+265 KDGKTYYYSYSHD
-277 NVKSLKANMTL
+277 NVKSLKAKMTL

-308 IKTVQT
+308 INTVNK
-314 GGYLSWD
+314 GGWFRPS
-321 QIPPTWV
+321 
-328 EPEYYYSL
+328 YYYSL
-336 GAGTYYVESPT
+336 GTGTYYVESPT

-366 TIYGRKNTNND
+366 TIYGRKNKDSDNN
-377 KDFTLRLYDKD
+377 FTIRLYDKD
-388 GVSYTD
+388 GESYTD

-419 IGSDNALVYMDVKMQ
+419 RGSNNALVYLDVKMQ

-479 EGKWTFT
+479 EGNWRFT

-539 SVDKVGNNPFR
+539 SVDNVGNYPFR

-560 STDTQT
+560 STDTQI

-573 FSIQEYLSQ
+573 FSIQEYQKQ
-582 NNGDNKFNVM
+582 NNVDNPFGEM
-592 IVPEDQTGN
+592 IVQEGQTGN

-612 NIAPTSASEHRN
+612 NIAPTTASEHRN
-624 YAFYHMEVDVIKKT
+624 YAFYHMEVDVIKRT

-670 NADKTPVE
+670 NVDGSPVE

-719 KLKELQAN
+719 GLKKLQAN

-811 LNLDENAQ
+811 LNLDENAM

-828 PVNNVTFTVKTLQ
+828 PVNDVTFTVKTLQ

-862 YAHFVN
+862 YAHFVD

-880 MVHVENAPA
+880 MVHVVNAPA
-889 EASCLFTALQY
+889 ETSCLFTALQY
-900 GATIKATSGMNEDDY
+900 GATIKATSGMNGTDY
-915 TFNGDNATGTLANTA
+915 TFNGDNATGTLGNTA

-940 GTKLDKTG
+940 GNKLDKTG

-1016 SLSTGDRAI
+1016 SVSTGDRAI

>member
-6 LLRRTFVKVAM
+6 SLKRTFVKVAM

-43 VAALTKG
+43 VAALTTG
-50 SELGFERGWSS
+50 NEVGFERGWSS

-70 SLTVADNSTL
+70 SLTVADDDKL

-96 DGGTFYIAGGESAD
+96 DGGTFYISGGAPYD

-128 VLVNDNVGKTIQ
+128 VLVNDNVGQEIQ
-140 ETKIAR
+140 GLDIAK

-157 FRYQNPKAIATA
+157 FRYQNPKATATA
-169 PNGNTVM
+169 PDGNTVM
-176 KSNAEDTEYTIKRT
+176 KSYAENTEYTIKRT
-190 ATSKEDMGDHLYF
+190 ATSKDDMGDHLYF
-203 RIHHE
+203 TIHHE
-208 NNGFFALTVKSFQIT
+208 DEGFFALTVKSFQIT

-229 VTINVRPTASSSTA
+229 VTINVRPTASSNTA

-258 GPIEPNT
+258 GPIQPNE
-265 KSGKTYYSYSYA
+265 KNGKTYYSYSYA

-308 IKTVQT
+308 INTVNK
-314 GGYLSWD
+314 GGWFRPS
-321 QIPPTWV
+321 
-328 EPEYYYSL
+328 YYYSL
-336 GAGTYYVESPT
+336 GTGTYYVESPT

-377 KDFTLRLYDKD
+377 NDFTLRLYDKD

-419 IGSDNALVYMDVKMQ
+419 RGSNNALVYLDVKMQ

-445 VCHDLKGYTLTNTF
+445 VCHDDLGYTLTNTF

-479 EGKWTFT
+479 EGNRKFT

-515 PYWKTAYNLYNAE
+515 PYWRTAYNLYNAE
-528 YDPDHTYTDKV
+528 YNPNHTYTDKV
-539 SVDKVGNNPFR
+539 SVDNVGNYPFR

-560 STDTQT
+560 STDTQI

-573 FSIQEYLSQ
+573 FSIQEYQKQ
-582 NNGDNKFNVM
+582 NNVDNPFGEM
-592 IVPEDQTGN
+592 IVQEGQTGN

-612 NIAPTSASEHRN
+612 NIAPTTASEHRN
-624 YAFYHMEVDVIKKT
+624 YAFYHMEVNVVKKT

-670 NADKTPVE
+670 NADGNTVE

-811 LNLDENAQ
+811 LNLDENAM

-862 YAHFVN
+862 YAHFVD

-889 EASCLFTALQY
+889 ETSCLFTALQY
-900 GATIKATSGMNEDDY
+900 GATIKATSGMNGTDY
-915 TFNGDNATGTLANTA
+915 TFNGDNATGTLGNTA

-940 GTKLDKTG
+940 GNKLDKTG

-1016 SLSTGDRAI
+1016 SVSTGDRAI

>member
-6 LLRRTFVKVAM
+6 SLRRTFVKVAM
-17 IVMAAIG
+17 IAMAAIG

-43 VAALTKG
+43 VAALTYEG
-50 SELGFERGWSS
+50 EEGFEKGWSS

-70 SLTVADNSTL
+70 SLTVADDGAL
-80 NSGGEFSNP
+80 NSGGEFRNP

-96 DGGTFYIAGGESAD
+96 DGGTFYISGGAPYD

-128 VLVNDNVGKTIQ
+128 VLVNDNVGQEIQ
-140 ETKIAR
+140 GLDIAK

-157 FRYQNPKAIATA
+157 FRYQNPKATATA
-169 PNGNTVM
+169 PDGNTVM
-176 KSNAEDTEYTIKRT
+176 KSYAENTEYTIKRT
-190 ATSKEDMGDHLYF
+190 ATSKDDMGDHLYF
-203 RIHHE
+203 TIHHE
-208 NNGFFALTVKSFQIT
+208 DEGFFALTVKSFQIT

-229 VTINVRPTASSSTA
+229 VTINVRPTASSNTA

-258 GPIEPNT
+258 GPIQPNE
-265 KSGKTYYSYSYA
+265 KNGKTYYSYSYA

-288 FQEDA
+288 FQDDA

-308 IKTVQT
+308 IKTVSK
-314 GGYLSWD
+314 GRWGSS
-321 QIPPTWV
+321 P
-328 EPEYYYSL
+328 YYYSL
-336 GAGTYYVESPT
+336 SSGTYYVESPT

-366 TIYGRKNTNND
+366 TIYGRKNKDSDNN
-377 KDFTLRLYDKD
+377 FTIRLYDKD
-388 GVSYTD
+388 GESYTD

-404 FSVDDMNNDAVKFEI
+404 FSVDDMNNDAVKFKI
-419 IGSDNALVYMDVKMQ
+419 IGSDNALVYLDVKMQ

-445 VCHDLKGYTLTNTF
+445 VCDDLHGNTLTNTF

-471 TFYVPDES
+471 TFYVPDNSYS
-479 EGKWTFT
+479 EWKFT

-502 TGIGKSRYNFVAS
+502 TGIGKSRYNFVES
-515 PYWKTAYNLYNAE
+515 PYWETAYNLYNAE

-539 SVDKVGNNPFR
+539 SVDKVGNYPFR

-560 STDTQT
+560 STDTQI

-573 FSIQEYLSQ
+573 FSIQEYQKQ
-582 NNGDNKFNVM
+582 NNVENPFGEM
-592 IVPEDQTGN
+592 IVLEGQTGN

-612 NIAPTSASEHRN
+612 NIAPTTASEHRN
-624 YAFYHMEVDVIKKT
+624 YAFYHMEVDVVKKT
-638 YTPAVELTP
+638 YTPVVELTP

-670 NADKTPVE
+670 DEDKTPVE

-719 KLKELQAN
+719 GLKDLQAK

-770 YAPYDISVSASDY
+770 YAPYDISVGASDY

-828 PVNNVTFTVKTLQ
+828 PVNNVTFTVKTLK

-862 YAHFVN
+862 YAHFVD

-880 MVHVENAPA
+880 MVHVVNAPA
-889 EASCLFTALQY
+889 ETSCLFTALQY
-900 GATIKATSGMNEDDY
+900 GATIKATSGMNGTDY

-940 GTKLDKTG
+940 GNKLDKTG

-1016 SLSTGDRAI
+1016 SVSTGDRAI

>member
-6 LLRRTFVKVAM
+6 SLRRTFVKVAM
-17 IVMAAIG
+17 IAMAAIG

-50 SELGFERGWSS
+50 SEEGFEKGWSS

-70 SLTVADNSTL
+70 SLTVADDGAL
-80 NSGGEFSNP
+80 NSGGEFRNP

-96 DGGTFYIAGGESAD
+96 DGGTFYISGGAPYD

-128 VLVNDNVGKTIQ
+128 VLVNDNVGQEIQ
-140 ETKIAR
+140 GLDIAK

-157 FRYQNPKAIATA
+157 FRYQNPKATATA
-169 PNGNTVM
+169 PDGNTVM
-176 KSNAEDTEYTIKRT
+176 KSYAENTEYTIKRT
-190 ATSKEDMGDHLYF
+190 ATSKDDMGDHLYF
-203 RIHHE
+203 TIHHE
-208 NNGFFALTVKSFQIT
+208 DEGFFALTVKSFQIT

-229 VTINVRPTASSSTA
+229 VTINVRPTASSNTA

-258 GPIEPNT
+258 GPIQPNE
-265 KSGKTYYSYSYA
+265 KNGKTYYSYSYA

-308 IKTVQT
+308 INTVNK
-314 GGYLSWD
+314 GGWFRPS
-321 QIPPTWV
+321 
-328 EPEYYYSL
+328 YYYSL
-336 GAGTYYVESPT
+336 GTGTYYVESPT

-377 KDFTLRLYDKD
+377 NDFTLRLYDKD

-419 IGSDNALVYMDVKMQ
+419 RGSNNALVYLDVKMQ

-445 VCHDLKGYTLTNTF
+445 VCHDDLGYTLTNTF

-479 EGKWTFT
+479 EGNRKFT

-528 YDPDHTYTDKV
+528 YNPNHTYTDKV
-539 SVDKVGNNPFR
+539 SVDNVGNYPFR

-560 STDTQT
+560 STDTQI

-573 FSIQEYLSQ
+573 FSIQEYQKQ
-582 NNGDNKFNVM
+582 NNVDNPFGEM
-592 IVPEDQTGN
+592 IVQEGQTGN

-612 NIAPTSASEHRN
+612 NIAPTTASEHRN

-670 NADKTPVE
+670 NVDGSPVE

-811 LNLDENAQ
+811 LNLDENAM

-862 YAHFVN
+862 YAHFVD

-880 MVHVENAPA
+880 MVHVVNAPA
-889 EASCLFTALQY
+889 ETSCLFTALQY

-940 GTKLDKTG
+940 GIKLDKTG

-1016 SLSTGDRAI
+1016 SVSTDDRAI

>member
-6 LLRRTFVKVAM
+6 SLRRTFVKVAM

-43 VAALTKG
+43 VAALTTG
-50 SELGFERGWSS
+50 NEVGFERGWSS

-70 SLTVADNSTL
+70 SLTVADDGAL
-80 NSGGEFSNP
+80 NSGGEFRNP

-96 DGGTFYIAGGESAD
+96 DGGTFYISGGAPYD

-128 VLVNDNVGKTIQ
+128 VLVNDNVGQEIQ
-140 ETKIAR
+140 GLDIAK

-157 FRYQNPKAIATA
+157 FRYQNPKATATA
-169 PNGNTVM
+169 PDGNTVM
-176 KSNAEDTEYTIKRT
+176 KSYAENTEYTIKRT
-190 ATSKEDMGDHLYF
+190 ATSKDDMGDHLYF
-203 RIHHE
+203 TIHHE
-208 NNGFFALTVKSFQIT
+208 DEGFFALTVKSFQIT

-229 VTINVRPTASSSTA
+229 VTINVRPTASSNTA

-258 GPIEPNT
+258 GPIQPNE
-265 KSGKTYYSYSYA
+265 KNGKTYYSYSYA

-308 IKTVQT
+308 INTVNK
-314 GGYLSWD
+314 GGWFRPS
-321 QIPPTWV
+321 
-328 EPEYYYSL
+328 YYYSL
-336 GAGTYYVESPT
+336 GTGTYYVESPT

-366 TIYGRKNTNND
+366 TIYGRKYTNND
-377 KDFTLRLYDKD
+377 NNFTIRLYDKV
-388 GVSYTD
+388 GESYTD

-419 IGSDNALVYMDVKMQ
+419 RGSNNALVYLDVKMQ

-445 VCHDLKGYTLTNTF
+445 VCHDDLGYTLTNTF

-479 EGKWTFT
+479 EGNRKFT

-515 PYWKTAYNLYNAE
+515 PYWRTAYNLYNAE
-528 YDPDHTYTDKV
+528 YNPNHTYTDKV
-539 SVDKVGNNPFR
+539 SVDNVGNYPFR

-560 STDTQT
+560 STDTQI

-573 FSIQEYLSQ
+573 FSIQEYQKQ
-582 NNGDNKFNVM
+582 NNVDNPFGEM
-592 IVPEDQTGN
+592 IVQEGQTGN

-612 NIAPTSASEHRN
+612 NIAPTTASEHRN

-670 NADKTPVE
+670 NVDGSPVE

-719 KLKELQAN
+719 GLKDLQAK

-736 PQYTTLASNN
+736 PQYTPLASNN

-811 LNLDENAQ
+811 LNLDENAM

-862 YAHFVN
+862 YAHFVD

-889 EASCLFTALQY
+889 ETSCLFTALQY
-900 GATIKATSGMNEDDY
+900 GATIKATSGMNGTDY

-940 GTKLDKTG
+940 GNKLDKTG

-1016 SLSTGDRAI
+1016 SVSTGDRAI

>member
-6 LLRRTFVKVAM
+6 SLRRTFVKVAM
-17 IVMAAIG
+17 IAMAAIG

-43 VAALTKG
+43 VAALTTG
-50 SELGFERGWSS
+50 NEVGFERGWSS

-70 SLTVADNSTL
+70 SLTVADDDKL

-96 DGGTFYIAGGESAD
+96 DGGTFYISGGAPYD

-128 VLVNDNVGKTIQ
+128 VLVNDNVGQEIQ
-140 ETKIAR
+140 GLDIAK

-157 FRYQNPKAIATA
+157 FRYQNPKATATA
-169 PNGNTVM
+169 PDGNTVM
-176 KSNAEDTEYTIKRT
+176 KSYAENTEYTIKRT
-190 ATSKEDMGDHLYF
+190 ATSKDDMGDHLYF
-203 RIHHE
+203 TIHHE
-208 NNGFFALTVKSFQIT
+208 DEGFFALTVKSFQIT

-229 VTINVRPTASSSTA
+229 VTINVRPTASSNTA

-258 GPIEPNT
+258 GPIQPNE
-265 KSGKTYYSYSYA
+265 KNGKTYYSYSYA

-308 IKTVQT
+308 INTVNK
-314 GGYLSWD
+314 GGWFRPS
-321 QIPPTWV
+321 
-328 EPEYYYSL
+328 YYYSL
-336 GAGTYYVESPT
+336 GTGTYYVESPT

-377 KDFTLRLYDKD
+377 NDFTLRLYDKD

-419 IGSDNALVYMDVKMQ
+419 RGSNNALVYLDVKMQ

-479 EGKWTFT
+479 EGNRKFT

-515 PYWKTAYNLYNAE
+515 PYWRTAYNLYNAE
-528 YDPDHTYTDKV
+528 YNPNHTYTDKV
-539 SVDKVGNNPFR
+539 SVDNVGNYPFR

-560 STDTQT
+560 STDTQI

-573 FSIQEYLSQ
+573 FSIQEYQKQ
-582 NNGDNKFNVM
+582 NNVDNPFGEM
-592 IVPEDQTGN
+592 IVQEGQTGN

-612 NIAPTSASEHRN
+612 NIAPTTASEHRN
-624 YAFYHMEVDVIKKT
+624 YAFYHMEVNVVKKT

-670 NADKTPVE
+670 NVDGSPVE

-811 LNLDENAQ
+811 LNLDENAM

-862 YAHFVN
+862 YAHFVD

-889 EASCLFTALQY
+889 ETSCLFTALQY
-900 GATIKATSGMNEDDY
+900 GATIKATSGMNGTDY

-940 GTKLDKTG
+940 GNKLDKTG

-1016 SLSTGDRAI
+1016 SVSTGDRAI

>member
-6 LLRRTFVKVAM
+6 SLRRTFVKVAM

-43 VAALTKG
+43 VAALTKDN
-50 SELGFERGWSS
+50 ELGFERGWSS

-140 ETKIAR
+140 ETKIAS

-176 KSNAEDTEYTIKRT
+176 KSNAENTEYTIKRT

-203 RIHHE
+203 TIHHD
-208 NNGFFALTVKSFQIT
+208 NKGFFALTVKSFQIT

-258 GPIEPNT
+258 GPIKPNE
-265 KSGKTYYSYSYA
+265 KNGKTYYSYSYE
-277 NVKSLKANMTL
+277 NVKSLTAKMTL

-308 IKTVQT
+308 INTVNK
-314 GGYLSWD
+314 GVWYRPS
-321 QIPPTWV
+321 
-328 EPEYYYSL
+328 YYYSL
-336 GAGTYYVESPT
+336 GSGTYYVESPT

-366 TIYGRKNTNND
+366 TIYGRKNKDSDNN
-377 KDFTLRLYDKD
+377 FTIRLYDKD
-388 GVSYTD
+388 GKSYTD

-404 FSVDDMNNDAVKFEI
+404 FSVDDMNNDAVKFKI
-419 IGSDNALVYMDVKMQ
+419 MDSDNALVYLDVKMQ

-445 VCHDLKGYTLTNTF
+445 VCHDDLGYTLTNTF

-479 EGKWTFT
+479 EGNRKFT

-528 YDPDHTYTDKV
+528 YNPNHTYTDKV
-539 SVDKVGNNPFR
+539 SVDNVGNYPFR

-560 STDTQT
+560 STDTQI

-573 FSIQEYLSQ
+573 FSIQEYQKQ
-582 NNGDNKFNVM
+582 NNVDNPFGEM
-592 IVPEDQTGN
+592 IVQEGQTGN

-612 NIAPTSASEHRN
+612 NIAPTTASEHRN
-624 YAFYHMEVDVIKKT
+624 YAFYHMEVNVVKKT
-638 YTPAVELTP
+638 YTSAVELTP

-670 NADKTPVE
+670 NEDKTPVE

-719 KLKELQAN
+719 GLKDLQAK

-770 YAPYDISVSASDY
+770 YAPYDISVGASDY

-790 TVVNSQEYGQSA
+790 TVVNSQEYGKSA

-811 LNLDENAQ
+811 LNLDENAM

-862 YAHFVN
+862 YAHFVD

-880 MVHVENAPA
+880 MVHVVNAPA
-889 EASCLFTALQY
+889 ETSCLFTALQY

-940 GTKLDKTG
+940 GNKLDKTG

-1016 SLSTGDRAI
+1016 SVSTGDRAI

>member
-6 LLRRTFVKVAM
+6 SLKRTFVKVAM

-43 VAALTKG
+43 VAALTTG
-50 SELGFERGWSS
+50 NEVGFERGWSS

-70 SLTVADNSTL
+70 SLTVADDDKL

-96 DGGTFYIAGGESAD
+96 DGGTFYISGGAPYD

-128 VLVNDNVGKTIQ
+128 VLVNDNVGQEIQ
-140 ETKIAR
+140 GLDIAK

-157 FRYQNPKAIATA
+157 FRYQNPKATATA
-169 PNGNTVM
+169 PDGNTVM
-176 KSNAEDTEYTIKRT
+176 KSYAENTEYTIKRT
-190 ATSKEDMGDHLYF
+190 ATSKDDMGDHLYF
-203 RIHHE
+203 TIHHE
-208 NNGFFALTVKSFQIT
+208 DEGFFALTVKSFQIT

-229 VTINVRPTASSSTA
+229 VTINVRPTASSNTA

-258 GPIEPNT
+258 GPIQPNE
-265 KSGKTYYSYSYA
+265 KNGKTYYSYSYA

-308 IKTVQT
+308 INTVNK
-314 GGYLSWD
+314 GGWFRPS
-321 QIPPTWV
+321 
-328 EPEYYYSL
+328 YYYSL
-336 GAGTYYVESPT
+336 GTGTYYVESPT

-377 KDFTLRLYDKD
+377 NDFTLRLYDKD

-419 IGSDNALVYMDVKMQ
+419 RGSNNALVYLDVKMQ

-445 VCHDLKGYTLTNTF
+445 VCHDDLGYTLTNTF

-479 EGKWTFT
+479 EGNRKFT

-515 PYWKTAYNLYNAE
+515 PYWRTAYNLYNAE
-528 YDPDHTYTDKV
+528 YNPNHTYTDKV
-539 SVDKVGNNPFR
+539 SVDNVGNYPFR

-560 STDTQT
+560 STDTQI

-573 FSIQEYLSQ
+573 FSIQEYQKQ
-582 NNGDNKFNVM
+582 NNVDNPFGEM
-592 IVPEDQTGN
+592 IVQEGQTGN

-612 NIAPTSASEHRN
+612 NIAPTTASEHRN
-624 YAFYHMEVDVIKKT
+624 YAFYHMEVNVVKKT

-670 NADKTPVE
+670 NVDGSPVE

-719 KLKELQAN
+719 GLKDLQAN

-811 LNLDENAQ
+811 LNLDENAM

-862 YAHFVN
+862 YAHFVD

-880 MVHVENAPA
+880 MVHVVNAPA
-889 EASCLFTALQY
+889 ETSCLFTALQY

-940 GTKLDKTG
+940 GIKLDKTG

-1016 SLSTGDRAI
+1016 SVSTGDRAI

>member
-6 LLRRTFVKVAM
+6 SLKRTFVKVAM

-43 VAALTKG
+43 VAALTKDN
-50 SELGFERGWSS
+50 EVGFQKGWSS

-70 SLTVADNSTL
+70 SLTVADDGAL

-96 DGGTFYIAGGESAD
+96 DGGTFYISGGAPYD

-128 VLVNDNVGKTIQ
+128 VLVNDNVGQEIQ
-140 ETKIAR
+140 GLDIAK

-157 FRYQNPKAIATA
+157 FRYQNPKATATA
-169 PNGNTVM
+169 PDGNTVM
-176 KSNAEDTEYTIKRT
+176 KSYAENTEYTIKRT
-190 ATSKEDMGDHLYF
+190 ATSKDDMGDHLYF
-203 RIHHE
+203 TIHHE
-208 NNGFFALTVKSFQIT
+208 DEGFFALTVKSFQIT

-229 VTINVRPTASSSTA
+229 VTINVRPTASSNTA

-258 GPIEPNT
+258 GPIQPNE
-265 KSGKTYYSYSYA
+265 KNGKTYYSYSYA

-308 IKTVQT
+308 INTVNK
-314 GGYLSWD
+314 GGWFRPS
-321 QIPPTWV
+321 
-328 EPEYYYSL
+328 YYYSL
-336 GAGTYYVESPT
+336 GTGTYYVESPT

-377 KDFTLRLYDKD
+377 NDFTLRLYDKD

-419 IGSDNALVYMDVKMQ
+419 RGSNNALVYLDVKMQ

-445 VCHDLKGYTLTNTF
+445 VCHDDLGYTLTNTF

-479 EGKWTFT
+479 EGNRKFT

-515 PYWKTAYNLYNAE
+515 PYWRTAYNLYNAE
-528 YDPDHTYTDKV
+528 YNPNHTYTDKV
-539 SVDKVGNNPFR
+539 SVDNVGNYPFR

-560 STDTQT
+560 STDTQI

-573 FSIQEYLSQ
+573 FSIQEYQKQ
-582 NNGDNKFNVM
+582 NNVDNPFGEM
-592 IVPEDQTGN
+592 IVQEGQTGN

-612 NIAPTSASEHRN
+612 NIAPTTASEHRN
-624 YAFYHMEVDVIKKT
+624 YAFYHMEVNVVKKT

-670 NADKTPVE
+670 DEDKTPVE

-736 PQYTTLASNN
+736 PQYTTLTSNN

-811 LNLDENAQ
+811 LNLDENAM

-855 PIDYYEN
+855 PIDY
-862 YAHFVN
+862 
-868 YTGTLT
+868 
-874 EANKPY
+874 
-880 MVHVENAPA
+880 
-889 EASCLFTALQY
+889 
-900 GATIKATSGMNEDDY
+900 
-915 TFNGDNATGTLANTA
+915 
-930 CTFTPKASYA
+930 
-940 GTKLDKTG
+940 
-948 NYFYFAKNW
+948 
-957 FLCSKNIV
+957 
-965 SGPWLYVYPFRG
+965 
-977 YFMYEGSTSA
+977 
-987 SRFGIVF
+987 
-994 DENNKQ
+994 
-1000 TDGIENT
+1000 
-1007 LTGDNSNGI
+1007 
-1016 SLSTGDRAI
+1016 
-1025 IIAAPADTTIRIT
+1025 
-1038 HVGGSVMTKLSLKA
+1038 
-1052 GEQQTVSV
+1052 
-1060 PAGIYI
+1060 
-1066 VNDRKVVVK
+1066 

>member
-6 LLRRTFVKVAM
+6 SLRRTFVKVAM
-17 IVMAAIG
+17 IAMAAIG

-43 VAALTKG
+43 VAALTTG
-50 SELGFERGWSS
+50 NEVGFQNGWSS

-70 SLTVADNSTL
+70 SLTVADDDKL

-96 DGGTFYIAGGESAD
+96 DGGTFYISGGVPYD

-128 VLVNDNVGKTIQ
+128 VLVNDNVGKDIQ
-140 ETKIAR
+140 GLDIAK

-157 FRYQNPKAIATA
+157 FRYQNPKATATA
-169 PNGNTVM
+169 PDGNTVM
-176 KSNAEDTEYTIKRT
+176 KSYAENTEYTIKRT
-190 ATSKEDMGDHLYF
+190 ATSKDDMGDHLYF
-203 RIHHE
+203 TIHHE
-208 NNGFFALTVKSFQIT
+208 DEGFFALTVKSFQIT

-229 VTINVRPTASSSTA
+229 VTINVRPTASSNTA
-243 VSVTTSPF
+243 VSVTTSRF
-251 DVGSSDL
+251 DVGSSDI
-258 GPIEPNT
+258 GPIQPHT
-265 KSGKTYYSYSYA
+265 KKGKTYYSYSYE
-277 NVKSLKANMTL
+277 NVKSLTADMTL

-293 VSEGVA
+293 VSAGVA
-299 TENVATTKK
+299 TEGVAEVNK
-308 IKTVQT
+308 IQAISK
-314 GGYLSWD
+314 GSS
-321 QIPPTWV
+321 
-328 EPEYYYSL
+328 YYYSL
-336 GAGTYYVESPT
+336 GSGTYYVESPT

-366 TIYGRKNTNND
+366 TIYGRKNKDSDNN
-377 KDFTLRLYDKD
+377 FTIRLYDKD
-388 GVSYTD
+388 GKSYTD

-419 IGSDNALVYMDVKMQ
+419 RGSDNALVYLDVKMQ

-479 EGKWTFT
+479 EGNWKFT

-539 SVDKVGNNPFR
+539 SVDNVGNYPFR
-550 FNNADELDNN
+550 FNNADELDNT
-560 STDTQT
+560 STDTQI

-573 FSIQEYLSQ
+573 FSIQEYQKQ
-582 NNGDNKFNVM
+582 NNVDNPFGEM
-592 IVPEDQTGN
+592 IVPEGQTGN

-670 NADKTPVE
+670 NVDGSPVE

-811 LNLDENAQ
+811 LNLDENAL

-828 PVNNVTFTVKTLQ
+828 PVNDVTFTVKTLQ
-841 ADNCMSYTNEPAGN
+841 TDNCMSYTNEPAGN

-862 YAHFVN
+862 YAQFVN

-889 EASCLFTALQY
+889 ETSCLFTALQY
-900 GATIKATSGMNEDDY
+900 GATIKATSGMNGTDY

-940 GTKLDKTG
+940 GNKLDKTG

-1016 SLSTGDRAI
+1016 SVSTGDRAI

>member
-6 LLRRTFVKVAM
+6 SLRRTFVKVAM
-17 IVMAAIG
+17 IAMAAIG

-43 VAALTKG
+43 VAALTTG
-50 SELGFERGWSS
+50 NEVGFERGWSS

-70 SLTVADNSTL
+70 SLTVADDGAL
-80 NSGGEFSNP
+80 NSGGEFRNP

-96 DGGTFYIAGGESAD
+96 DGGTFYISGGAPYD

-128 VLVNDNVGKTIQ
+128 VLVNDNVGQEIQ
-140 ETKIAR
+140 GLDIAK

-157 FRYQNPKAIATA
+157 FRYQNPKATATA
-169 PNGNTVM
+169 PDGNTVM
-176 KSNAEDTEYTIKRT
+176 KSYAENTEYTIKRT
-190 ATSKEDMGDHLYF
+190 ATSKDDMGDHLYF
-203 RIHHE
+203 TIHHE
-208 NNGFFALTVKSFQIT
+208 DEGFFALTVKSFQIT

-258 GPIEPNT
+258 GPIKPNE
-265 KSGKTYYSYSYA
+265 KNGKTYYSYSYA

-308 IKTVQT
+308 INTVNK
-314 GGYLSWD
+314 GGWFRPS
-321 QIPPTWV
+321 
-328 EPEYYYSL
+328 YYYSL

-419 IGSDNALVYMDVKMQ
+419 RGSDNALVYLDVKMQ

-445 VCHDLKGYTLTNTF
+445 VCDDLHGNTLTNTF

-539 SVDKVGNNPFR
+539 SVDNVGNYPFR

-560 STDTQT
+560 STDTQI

-582 NNGDNKFNVM
+582 NNSANKFDVM

-624 YAFYHMEVDVIKKT
+624 YAFYHMEVNVVKKT

-670 NADKTPVE
+670 NEDKTPVE

-719 KLKELQAN
+719 KLKELQAK

-811 LNLDENAQ
+811 LNLDENAM

-862 YAHFVN
+862 YAHFVD

-880 MVHVENAPA
+880 MVHVVNAPA
-889 EASCLFTALQY
+889 ETSCLFTALQY
-900 GATIKATSGMNEDDY
+900 GATIKATSGMNGTDY
-915 TFNGDNATGTLANTA
+915 TFNGDNATGTLANIA

-940 GTKLDKTG
+940 GNKLDKTG

-977 YFMYEGSTSA
+977 YFMYEGITSA

-1016 SLSTGDRAI
+1016 SVSTGDRAI

>member
-6 LLRRTFVKVAM
+6 SLRRTFVKVAM
-17 IVMAAIG
+17 IAMAAIG

-50 SELGFERGWSS
+50 SEEGFEKGWSS

-70 SLTVADNSTL
+70 SLTVADDGAL
-80 NSGGEFSNP
+80 NSGGEFRNP

-96 DGGTFYIAGGESAD
+96 DGGTFYISGGAPYD

-128 VLVNDNVGKTIQ
+128 VLVNDNVGQEIQ
-140 ETKIAR
+140 GLDIAK

-157 FRYQNPKAIATA
+157 FRYQNPKATATA
-169 PNGNTVM
+169 PDGNTVM
-176 KSNAEDTEYTIKRT
+176 KSYAENTEYTIKRT
-190 ATSKEDMGDHLYF
+190 ATSKDDMGDHLYF
-203 RIHHE
+203 TIHHE
-208 NNGFFALTVKSFQIT
+208 DEGFFALTVKSFQIT

-229 VTINVRPTASSSTA
+229 VTINVRPTASSNTA

-258 GPIEPNT
+258 GPIQPNE
-265 KSGKTYYSYSYA
+265 KNGKTYYSYSYA

-308 IKTVQT
+308 INTVNK
-314 GGYLSWD
+314 GGWFRPS
-321 QIPPTWV
+321 
-328 EPEYYYSL
+328 YYYSL
-336 GAGTYYVESPT
+336 GTGTYYVESPT

-377 KDFTLRLYDKD
+377 NDFTLRLYDKD

-419 IGSDNALVYMDVKMQ
+419 RGSNNALVYLDVKMQ

-479 EGKWTFT
+479 KGNWKFT

-515 PYWKTAYNLYNAE
+515 PYWRTAYNLYNAE
-528 YDPDHTYTDKV
+528 YNPNHTYTDKV
-539 SVDKVGNNPFR
+539 SVDNVGNYPFR

-560 STDTQT
+560 STDTQI

-573 FSIQEYLSQ
+573 FSIQEYQKQ
-582 NNGDNKFNVM
+582 NNVENPFGEM
-592 IVPEDQTGN
+592 IVPEGQTGH

-612 NIAPTSASEHRN
+612 NIAPTTASEHRN

-670 NADKTPVE
+670 NVDGSPVE

-719 KLKELQAN
+719 KLKELQAK

-811 LNLDENAQ
+811 LNLDENAM

-862 YAHFVN
+862 YAHFVD

-880 MVHVENAPA
+880 MVHVVNAPA
-889 EASCLFTALQY
+889 ETSCLFTALQY
-900 GATIKATSGMNEDDY
+900 GATIKATSGMNGTDY

-940 GTKLDKTG
+940 GIKLDKTG

-1016 SLSTGDRAI
+1016 SVSTGDRAI

>member
-6 LLRRTFVKVAM
+6 SLRRTFVKVAM
-17 IVMAAIG
+17 IVMVAIG

-43 VAALTKG
+43 VAALTTG
-50 SELGFERGWSS
+50 NEVGFQNGWSS

-70 SLTVADNSTL
+70 SLTVADDDKL
-80 NSGGEFSNP
+80 NSGGEFRNP

-96 DGGTFYIAGGESAD
+96 DGGTFYISGGAPYD

-128 VLVNDNVGKTIQ
+128 VLVNDNVGQEIQ
-140 ETKIAR
+140 GLDIAK

-157 FRYQNPKAIATA
+157 FRYQSPKATATD
-169 PNGNTVM
+169 PDGNTVM
-176 KSNAEDTEYTIKRT
+176 SSNAEDTEYTIKRT
-190 ATSKEDMGDHLYF
+190 ATSKDDMGDHLYF
-203 RIHHE
+203 TIHHE
-208 NNGFFALTVKSFQIT
+208 EDGYFALTVKSFQIT

-229 VTINVRPTASSSTA
+229 VTINVRPTASLNTA

-258 GPIEPNT
+258 GPIQPHT
-265 KSGKTYYSYSYA
+265 KKGKTYYSYSYE
-277 NVKSLKANMTL
+277 NVKSLTADMTL

-293 VSEGVA
+293 VSAGVA

-314 GGYLSWD
+314 ARNWSWE
-321 QIPPTWV
+321 QLKYV
-328 EPEYYYSL
+328 YEYHYSL

-419 IGSDNALVYMDVKMQ
+419 IGSDNALVYLDVKMQ

-471 TFYVPDES
+471 TFYVPDKS
-479 EGKWTFT
+479 KGNWKFT

-515 PYWKTAYNLYNAE
+515 PYWQTAYNLYNAE

-539 SVDKVGNNPFR
+539 RVEKVGNYPFR

-560 STDTQT
+560 STDTQI

-573 FSIQEYLSQ
+573 FSIQEYQKQ
-582 NNGDNKFNVM
+582 NNVENPFGDM
-592 IVPEDQTGN
+592 IVLEGQTGN

-612 NIAPTSASEHRN
+612 NIAPTTASEHRN

-670 NADKTPVE
+670 NEDGNTVE

-811 LNLDENAQ
+811 LNLDENAL

-828 PVNNVTFTVKTLQ
+828 PVNDVTFTVKTLQ
-841 ADNCMSYTNEPAGN
+841 TDNCMSYTNEPAGN

-862 YAHFVN
+862 YAHFVD

-889 EASCLFTALQY
+889 ETSCLFTALQY
-900 GATIKATSGMNEDDY
+900 GATIKATSGMNGTDY
-915 TFNGDNATGTLANTA
+915 TFNGDNATGTLANTV

-940 GTKLDKTG
+940 GNKLDKTG

-1016 SLSTGDRAI
+1016 SVSTGDRAI

>member
-6 LLRRTFVKVAM
+6 SLRRTFVKVAM
-17 IVMAAIG
+17 IAMAAIG

-43 VAALTKG
+43 VAALTDG
-50 SELGFERGWSS
+50 TEVGFEKGWSS

-70 SLTVADNSTL
+70 SLTVADDDEL
-80 NSGGEFSNP
+80 NSGGEFANP

-140 ETKIAR
+140 ETKIAS

-203 RIHHE
+203 TIHHD
-208 NNGFFALTVKSFQIT
+208 NKGFFALTVKSFQIT

-258 GPIEPNT
+258 GPIKPNE
-265 KSGKTYYSYSYA
+265 KNGKTYYSYSYA

-308 IKTVQT
+308 INTVNK
-314 GGYLSWD
+314 GGWFRPS
-321 QIPPTWV
+321 
-328 EPEYYYSL
+328 YYYSL

-366 TIYGRKNTNND
+366 TIYGRKNNVSDNN
-377 KDFTLRLYDKD
+377 FTIRLYDKD
-388 GVSYTD
+388 GKSYTD

-479 EGKWTFT
+479 KGNWKFT

-670 NADKTPVE
+670 NVDGSPVE

-811 LNLDENAQ
+811 LNLDENAL

-828 PVNNVTFTVKTLQ
+828 PVNDVTFTVKTLQ

-862 YAHFVN
+862 YAHFVD

-880 MVHVENAPA
+880 MVHVVNAPA
-889 EASCLFTALQY
+889 ETSCLFTALQY
-900 GATIKATSGMNEDDY
+900 GATIKATSGMNGTDY

-940 GTKLDKTG
+940 GNKLDKTG

-977 YFMYEGSTSA
+977 YFMYEGRTSA

-1016 SLSTGDRAI
+1016 SVSTGDRAI

>member
-6 LLRRTFVKVAM
+6 SLRRTFVKVAM
-17 IVMAAIG
+17 IAMAAIG

-43 VAALTKG
+43 VAALTTG
-50 SELGFERGWSS
+50 NEVGFERGWSS

-70 SLTVADNSTL
+70 SLTVADDGAL
-80 NSGGEFSNP
+80 NSGGEFRNP

-96 DGGTFYIAGGESAD
+96 DGGTFYISGGAPYD

-128 VLVNDNVGKTIQ
+128 VLVNDNVGQEIQ
-140 ETKIAR
+140 GLDIAK

-157 FRYQNPKAIATA
+157 FRYQNPKATATA
-169 PNGNTVM
+169 PDGNTVM
-176 KSNAEDTEYTIKRT
+176 KSYAENTEYTIKRT
-190 ATSKEDMGDHLYF
+190 ATSKDDMGDHLYF
-203 RIHHE
+203 TIHHE
-208 NNGFFALTVKSFQIT
+208 DEGFFALTVKSFQIT

-229 VTINVRPTASSSTA
+229 VTINVRPTASSNTA

-258 GPIEPNT
+258 GPIQPNE
-265 KSGKTYYSYSYA
+265 KNGKTYYSYSYA

-308 IKTVQT
+308 INTVNK
-314 GGYLSWD
+314 GGWFRPS
-321 QIPPTWV
+321 
-328 EPEYYYSL
+328 YYYSL
-336 GAGTYYVESPT
+336 GTGTYYVESPT

-377 KDFTLRLYDKD
+377 NDFTLRLYDKV
-388 GVSYTD
+388 GESYTD

-419 IGSDNALVYMDVKMQ
+419 RGSNNALVYLDVKMQ

-445 VCHDLKGYTLTNTF
+445 VCHDDLGYTLTNTF

-479 EGKWTFT
+479 EGNRKFT

-515 PYWKTAYNLYNAE
+515 PYWRTAYNLYNAE
-528 YDPDHTYTDKV
+528 YNPNHTYTDKV
-539 SVDKVGNNPFR
+539 SVDNVGNYPFR

-560 STDTQT
+560 STDTQI

-573 FSIQEYLSQ
+573 FSIQEYQKQ
-582 NNGDNKFNVM
+582 NNVDNPFGEM
-592 IVPEDQTGN
+592 IVQEGQTGN

-612 NIAPTSASEHRN
+612 NIAPTTASEHRN
-624 YAFYHMEVDVIKKT
+624 YAFYHMEVNVVKKT

-670 NADKTPVE
+670 NVDGSPVE

-719 KLKELQAN
+719 GLKDLQAK

-811 LNLDENAQ
+811 LNLDENAM

-862 YAHFVN
+862 YAHFVD

-889 EASCLFTALQY
+889 ETSCLFTALQY
-900 GATIKATSGMNEDDY
+900 GATIKATSGMNGTDY

-940 GTKLDKTG
+940 GNKLDKTG

-965 SGPWLYVYPFRG
+965 SGPWLYVYPVRG

-994 DENNKQ
+994 DENTKQ

-1016 SLSTGDRAI
+1016 SVSTGDRAI

>member
-6 LLRRTFVKVAM
+6 SLRRTFVKVAM

-43 VAALTKG
+43 VAALTKDN
-50 SELGFERGWSS
+50 EVGFQKGWSS

-70 SLTVADNSTL
+70 SLTVADDGAL
-80 NSGGEFSNP
+80 NSGGEFRNP

-96 DGGTFYIAGGESAD
+96 DGGTFYISGGAPYD

-128 VLVNDNVGKTIQ
+128 VLVNDNVGQEIQ
-140 ETKIAR
+140 GLDIAK

-157 FRYQNPKAIATA
+157 FRYQNPKATATA
-169 PNGNTVM
+169 PDGNTVM
-176 KSNAEDTEYTIKRT
+176 KSYAENTEYTIKRT
-190 ATSKEDMGDHLYF
+190 ATSKDDMGDHLYF
-203 RIHHE
+203 TIHHE
-208 NNGFFALTVKSFQIT
+208 DEGFFALTVKSFQIT

-229 VTINVRPTASSSTA
+229 VTINVRPTADPNTK

-251 DVGSSDL
+251 DVGSSDI
-258 GPIEPNT
+258 GPIQPHT
-265 KSGKTYYSYSYA
+265 KKGKTYYSYSYE
-277 NVKSLKANMTL
+277 NVKSLTADMTL

-293 VSEGVA
+293 VSAGVA
-299 TENVATTKK
+299 TEGVAEVNK
-308 IKTVQT
+308 IQAISK
-314 GGYLSWD
+314 GSS
-321 QIPPTWV
+321 
-328 EPEYYYSL
+328 YYYSL

-419 IGSDNALVYMDVKMQ
+419 IGSNNALVYLDVKMQ

-445 VCHDLKGYTLTNTF
+445 VCHDLNGYTLTNTF

-479 EGKWTFT
+479 EGNWKFT

-515 PYWKTAYNLYNAE
+515 PYWQTAYNLYNAE
-528 YDPDHTYTDKV
+528 YNPNHTYTDKV

-560 STDTQT
+560 STDTQI

-573 FSIQEYLSQ
+573 FSIQEYQKQ
-582 NNGDNKFNVM
+582 NNVENPFGDM
-592 IVPEDQTGN
+592 IVLEGQTGN

-612 NIAPTSASEHRN
+612 NIAPTTASEHRN

-638 YTPAVELTP
+638 YIPAVELTP

-670 NADKTPVE
+670 NADGSPVE

-719 KLKELQAN
+719 KLKELQAK

-770 YAPYDISVSASDY
+770 YAPYDISVGASDY

-811 LNLDENAQ
+811 LNLDENAM

-862 YAHFVN
+862 YAHFVD

-889 EASCLFTALQY
+889 ETSCLFTALQY
-900 GATIKATSGMNEDDY
+900 GATIKATSGMNGTDY

-940 GTKLDKTG
+940 GNKLDKTG

-1016 SLSTGDRAI
+1016 SVSTGDRAI

>member
-6 LLRRTFVKVAM
+6 SLRRTFVKVAM
-17 IVMAAIG
+17 IAMAAIG

-50 SELGFERGWSS
+50 SEEGFEKGWSS

-70 SLTVADNSTL
+70 SLTVADDGAL
-80 NSGGEFSNP
+80 NSGGEFRNP

-96 DGGTFYIAGGESAD
+96 DGGTFYISGGAPYD

-128 VLVNDNVGKTIQ
+128 VLVNDNVGQEIQ
-140 ETKIAR
+140 GLDIAK

-157 FRYQNPKAIATA
+157 FRYQNPKATATA
-169 PNGNTVM
+169 PDGNTVM
-176 KSNAEDTEYTIKRT
+176 KSYAENTEYTIKRT
-190 ATSKEDMGDHLYF
+190 ATSKDDMGDHLYF
-203 RIHHE
+203 TIHHD
-208 NNGFFALTVKSFQIT
+208 NKGFFALTVKSFQIT

-229 VTINVRPTASSSTA
+229 VTINVRPTASSNTA

-258 GPIEPNT
+258 GPIQPNE
-265 KSGKTYYSYSYA
+265 KNGKTYYSYSYA

-308 IKTVQT
+308 INTVNK
-314 GGYLSWD
+314 GGWFRPS
-321 QIPPTWV
+321 
-328 EPEYYYSL
+328 YYYSL
-336 GAGTYYVESPT
+336 GTGTYYVESPT

-377 KDFTLRLYDKD
+377 NDFTLRLYDKD

-419 IGSDNALVYMDVKMQ
+419 IDSDNALVYLDVKMQ

-445 VCHDLKGYTLTNTF
+445 VCHDDLGYTLTNTF

-479 EGKWTFT
+479 EGNRKFT

-515 PYWKTAYNLYNAE
+515 PYWRTAYNLYNAE
-528 YDPDHTYTDKV
+528 YNPNHTYTDKV
-539 SVDKVGNNPFR
+539 SVDNVGNYPFR

-560 STDTQT
+560 STDTQI

-573 FSIQEYLSQ
+573 FSIQEYQKQ
-582 NNGDNKFNVM
+582 NNVDNPFGEM
-592 IVPEDQTGN
+592 IVQEGQTGN

-612 NIAPTSASEHRN
+612 NIAPTTASEHRN
-624 YAFYHMEVDVIKKT
+624 YAFYHMEVNVVKKT

-670 NADKTPVE
+670 NADGSPVE

-719 KLKELQAN
+719 GLKDLQAN

-811 LNLDENAQ
+811 LNLDENAM

-862 YAHFVN
+862 YAHFVD

-889 EASCLFTALQY
+889 ETSCLFTALQY
-900 GATIKATSGMNEDDY
+900 GATIKATSGMNGTDY

-940 GTKLDKTG
+940 GIKLDKTG

-1016 SLSTGDRAI
+1016 SVSTGDRAI

>member
-6 LLRRTFVKVAM
+6 SLRRTFVKVAM

-43 VAALTKG
+43 VAALTTG
-50 SELGFERGWSS
+50 NEVGFQKGWSS

-70 SLTVADNSTL
+70 SLTVADDDKL

-96 DGGTFYIAGGESAD
+96 DGGTFYISGGQSAD

-128 VLVNDNVGKTIQ
+128 VLVNDNVGKNIQ
-140 ETKIAR
+140 GITGSYR
-146 ITKSFYETGSN
+146 TKSFYETGSDFN
-157 FRYQNPKAIATA
+157 YNNPKATATDL
-169 PNGNTVM
+169 NGNTVM
-176 KSNAEDTEYTIKRT
+176 DWRNQENTEYTIRRT
-190 ATSKEDMGDHLYF
+190 ATSKDDMGDHLYF
-203 RIHHE
+203 RVHH
-208 NNGFFALTVKSFQIT
+208 NNSGYFVLTVKSFQIT

-229 VTINVRPTASSSTA
+229 VTINVRPTADNNTK

-251 DVGSSDL
+251 DVGSSDI
-258 GPIEPNT
+258 GPIEPHT
-265 KSGKTYYSYSYA
+265 KSGKTYYSYSYK
-277 NVKSLKANMTL
+277 NVKSLTADMTL

-293 VSEGVA
+293 VSAGVA
-299 TENVATTKK
+299 TEGVAEVNK
-308 IKTVQT
+308 IQAISK
-314 GGYLSWD
+314 GSS
-321 QIPPTWV
+321 
-328 EPEYYYSL
+328 YYYSL
-336 GAGTYYVESPT
+336 GSGTYYVESPT

-377 KDFTLRLYDKD
+377 KDFTIILYNKD
-388 GVSYTD
+388 GKSYTEH
-394 YTVNSTTDQA
+394 TVNSTTDQA
-404 FSVDDMNNDAVKFEI
+404 FSLDDMNNDAVKFEI
-419 IGSDNALVYMDVKMQ
+419 SGSDNALVYLDVKMQ

-445 VCHDLKGYTLTNTF
+445 VCHDLNGYTLTNTF

-539 SVDKVGNNPFR
+539 SVDNVGNYPFR

-560 STDTQT
+560 STDTQI

-573 FSIQEYLSQ
+573 FSIQEYQKQ
-582 NNGDNKFNVM
+582 NNVENPFGDM
-592 IVPEDQTGN
+592 IVLEGQTGH

-612 NIAPTSASEHRN
+612 NIAPTTASEHRN
-624 YAFYHMEVDVIKKT
+624 YAFYHMEVNVVKKT
-638 YTPAVELTP
+638 YTSAVELTP

-670 NADKTPVE
+670 NVDGSPVE

-790 TVVNSQEYGQSA
+790 TVVNSQEYGKSA

-811 LNLDENAQ
+811 LNLDENAM

-862 YAHFVN
+862 YAHFVD

-880 MVHVENAPA
+880 MVHVEKAPA
-889 EASCLFTALQY
+889 ETSCLFTALQY

-1016 SLSTGDRAI
+1016 SVSTGDRAI